1 MAQLLHALIIEDS
14 EEDCALLLRALRNGG
29 HDVTYNRVDTAAG
42 LHKMLGERQWDCVIS
57 DFSMPGFSGVSA
69 LRIVREKDPY
79 VPFIF
84 VSGTIGEDAAV
95 DAMRGG
101 AQDYVLKGNLARL
114 LPAVDRELVDA
125 KMRREHIHS
134 EQKLRQLEKFEA
146 LGQLAGGI
154 AHDFNNVIGAI
165 MGWAELGEDEV
176 PGESRAH
183 SFFAKIREQS
193 ERAGR
198 LTHQLLAYARRQVL
212 TPRSIN
218 LNDVVGE
225 AMSLL
230 QRVIGEQIE
239 LKTLLAS
246 DLRTTKADPAQVEQ
260 VVLNL
265 CLNARDA
272 MPQGGRLLIETCNAD
287 LNEEYCRRMGSVR
300 PGRYVRLSVSDEGTG
315 MDAST
320 LEKIFEPFFTT
331 KEKEKGTGLGLATVF
346 GIVQQHLGHIDVHS
360 EVGKGSVFRVYLPAV
375 EGSAEA
381 RPALEEAPLRGGTE
395 TILIAEDHEGLRQM
409 SQEALTGL
417 GYSIVLARDGREAIE
432 KFEANPREISLVV
445 LDVVMPRLGGL
456 AALERIRGID
466 PSIPVIF
473 TSGYSEESEILSS
486 LVSRGKAV
494 LLQKPYPPKDL
505 ARKIREVLDRTSRK
519 QSPGHPPEQ
528 LFEPMSRRS
537 PQS

>member
-14 EEDCALLLRALRNGG
+14 EEDCALLLRALRHGG
-29 HDVTYNRVDTAAG
+29 HDVTYKRVDTAAG

-125 KMRREHIHS
+125 KMRREHMHS
-134 EQKLRQLEKFEA
+134 EQKLRQMEKFEA
-146 LGQLAGGI
+146 IGRLAGGI

-183 SFFAKIREQS
+183 SFFVKIREQS

-230 QRVIGEQIE
+230 QKVIGEQIE

-287 LNEEYCRRMGSVR
+287 LNEEYCRRTGSVP

-320 LEKIFEPFFTT
+320 LGKIFEPFFST
-331 KEKEKGTGLGLATVF
+331 KERKKAQVWAWPPCSASSNSISAISTSTAR
-346 GIVQQHLGHIDVHS
+346 S
-360 EVGKGSVFRVYLPAV
+360 AKAASSAVYLPAV
-375 EGSAEA
+375 EDSAEA
-381 RPALEEAPLRGGTE
+381 RPAARGSPAPRRHG
-395 TILIAEDHEGLRQM
+395 DDSHC
-409 SQEALTGL
+409 
-417 GYSIVLARDGREAIE
+417 GR
-432 KFEANPREISLVV
+432 
-445 LDVVMPRLGGL
+445 
-456 AALERIRGID
+456 
-466 PSIPVIF
+466 
-473 TSGYSEESEILSS
+473 
-486 LVSRGKAV
+486 
-494 LLQKPYPPKDL
+494 
-505 ARKIREVLDRTSRK
+505 
-519 QSPGHPPEQ
+519 
-528 LFEPMSRRS
+528 SRRFAPDVAGS
-537 PQS
+537 AYRFGIFDRPGAGWA